1 MTKKVPSK
9 KTAKKTIV
17 TKRSPK
23 KPTSTKS
30 TKPANQTKIVAHID
44 IGFGNTLYVRGEG
57 CSELSWD
64 KGIPLENVSSSE
76 WSLIIKKVTGKITF
90 KFLINDDIWA
100 EGENL
105 SIQAGSNSTSS
116 PVFIW

>member
-9 KTAKKTIV
+9 KTVKKTV
-17 TKRSPK
+17 ATKRPSK
-23 KPTSTKS
+23 KPASTKS
-30 TKPANQTKIVAHID
+30 TKHTNIVAYVD
-44 IGFGNTLYVRGEG
+44 VGFGNTLYVRGEG

-76 WSLIIKKVTGKITF
+76 WSLTMKKVTDKITF

-105 SIQAGSNSTSS
+105 SIQAGSNSVSS